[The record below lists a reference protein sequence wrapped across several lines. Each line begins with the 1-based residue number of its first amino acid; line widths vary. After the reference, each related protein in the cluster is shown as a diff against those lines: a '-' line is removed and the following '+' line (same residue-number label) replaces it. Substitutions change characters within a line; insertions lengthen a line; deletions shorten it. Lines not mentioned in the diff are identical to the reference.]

1 MRILKNEYD
10 KWISI
15 IEVKIYAEKVEN
27 MRLIHGNFDFK
38 CNEFCY
44 YKI

>member
-15 IEVKIYAEKVEN
+15 YIEVKIYAEKVEN
-27 MRLIHGNFDFK
+27 MR
-38 CNEFCY
+38 
-44 YKI
+44 

>member
-15 IEVKIYAEKVEN
+15 IEVKIYAEKIK
-27 MRLIHGNFDFK
+27 M
-38 CNEFCY
+38 
-44 YKI
+44 